1 MVEFEKGK
9 KVRVMRSNG
18 SRIGEVG
25 ILTSAGNTQSVD
37 DKYWRIDFENDKD
50 ISIYQKHLELVN
62 PNAKPKIPTHLV
74 VWDTDCGDPHK
85 EVYSEAEAKREVLK
99 LYDKRDVINTSIK
112 VYKVSEVKKPI
123 LRVGFEKA

>member
-1 MVEFEKGK
+1 MVELKKED
-9 KVRVMRSNG
+9 KVRVKPENG
-18 SRIGEVG
+18 SRVG
-25 ILTSAGNTQSVD
+25 QVGVIDHVD
-37 DKYWRIDFENDKD
+37 SRGCSDENARVDFEGGENTH
-50 ISIYQKHLELVN
+50 IYTKYLELVN